1 MNHFKKVFMEK
12 EKYIYIYIYLDNF
25 HCHNPIN
32 ITILINIFFII

>member
-12 EKYIYIYIYLDNF
+12 EKYIYIYLDNF
-25 HCHNPIN
+25 HCYNPIN